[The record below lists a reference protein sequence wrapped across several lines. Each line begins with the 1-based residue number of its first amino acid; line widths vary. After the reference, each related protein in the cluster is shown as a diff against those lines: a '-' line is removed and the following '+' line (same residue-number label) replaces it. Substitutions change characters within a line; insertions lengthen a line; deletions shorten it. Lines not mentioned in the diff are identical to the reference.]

1 MNVRIFEKFKWFYNK
16 STLEKIVK
24 ELLVWISF
32 WGLVK
37 KKKKNYEHGE
47 NIVYCWNF
55 SKKSKL
61 CKIVKYSKNIFYHY
75 WINIHF

>member
-37 KKKKNYEHGE
+37 KKRKIMNMVKTLSIAEILVKNLSYA
-47 NIVYCWNF
+47 
-55 SKKSKL
+55 K
-61 CKIVKYSKNIFYHY
+61 
-75 WINIHF
+75 